1 MSAPQESWYP
11 DLWDHSGASGSFSS
25 NAALLSI
32 LNFKLEQRLIL
43 KTVIARRAAAH
54 QVAALPVAEGAGH
67 VLACS
72 ADHGDRW
79 LALGR
84 LPRCSRATQRTRR
97 YRSIRLC
104 AKGPTWP
111 KISTL
116 TFRHALLNRAY
127 AGRRICPIPWLFLR
141 RLPYRL
147 AAQMT
152 PPERDSLLHV
162 VRTQLL
168 GAWPAG

>member
-72 ADHGDRW
+72 ADHGGKVVLVDR
-79 LALGR
+79 LTDDNPPRSNFLPKVFRQLEQGLGNPSFN
-84 LPRCSRATQRTRR
+84 L
-97 YRSIRLC
+97 
-104 AKGPTWP
+104 
-111 KISTL
+111 
-116 TFRHALLNRAY
+116 
-127 AGRRICPIPWLFLR
+127 
-141 RLPYRL
+141 
-147 AAQMT
+147 
-152 PPERDSLLHV
+152 
-162 VRTQLL
+162 
-168 GAWPAG
+168 